1 MTYKA
6 EKVEGQQNNFKI
18 TMQKDGKEITFV
30 VGVVTEDQLD
40 ETVQSYLDFLDGKM
54 PVYTPTYSDLRK
66 AAYPAFADQFD
77 LLYHGGYD
85 AWKASIDAVKT
96 QFPKP

>member
-6 EKVEGQQNNFKI
+6 EKIEGQHLNYKI
-18 TMQKDGKEITFV
+18 TAMRGDTKIVFD
-30 VGVVTEDQLD
+30 VGVATEDQLD
-40 ETVQSYLDFLDGKM
+40 SIVQAHLDYLDGKQ
-54 PVYTPTYSDLRK
+54 PVYVPTYSDLRK
-66 AAYPAFADQFD
+66 VAYPSFEEQFD

-85 AWKASIDAVKT
+85 AWKASIDAVKN